1 MKINPWAGMARLAR
15 TGGEANAIS
24 VRIARVNCKNGRD
37 HIAICGYHG
46 WHDWYLSANI
56 KNKKNLDNHLLAG
69 LSTDGVPKELKGT
82 VHPFMFN
89 DLKSFQKLIK
99 KKKKI
104 GIVKMEVHRNLP
116 PNKDF
121 LDGLMKIIYQKKF
134 MKILNL

>member
-1 MKINPWAGMARLAR
+1 MARLAR

-89 DLKSFQKLIK
+89 DLKSFQKIIK

-121 LDGLMKIIYQKKF
+121 LDGLMKIIYQAL
-134 MKILNL
+134 I